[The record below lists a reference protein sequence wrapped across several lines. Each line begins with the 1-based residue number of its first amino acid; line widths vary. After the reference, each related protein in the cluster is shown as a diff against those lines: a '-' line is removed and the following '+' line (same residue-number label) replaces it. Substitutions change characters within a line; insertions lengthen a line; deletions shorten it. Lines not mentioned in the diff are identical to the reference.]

1 MRQLLTTLL
10 CASLLIFFTPGRAA
24 VVIQYHHI
32 ADDTPAITSV
42 SVKLFRQHM
51 GYLADNDF
59 KVWPLPKLVKALRE
73 GRALPDKVIA
83 ITFDDGYRSVY
94 THALPVLR
102 RHGFPFSV
110 FVTTRLVGSSED
122 FISWDELREAA
133 AQGATIANHT
143 ASHPH
148 LVRRLDNESEGN
160 WQQRIEQEISEA
172 EKAIGEH
179 MGDSVKLLAYPY
191 GEYDTRVEQIAR
203 DLGLVGF
210 GQQSGAFDHNAD
222 WQALPRFAFGGPYG
236 AMAGFIDKVNSLP
249 MPRVDVKVMD
259 DQGRQLVDPLLP
271 PNVRRPVLSLQ
282 LPSTELA
289 QRVSCFASG
298 QGRIDV
304 QVAGSSISARP
315 GEDLPVGRS
324 RINCT
329 APSGQANRFYWYS
342 RFFMRRQADGS
353 WYAEP

>member
-10 CASLLIFFTPGRAA
+10 CTSLFIFFTPGRAA

-32 ADDTPAITSV
+32 DDDTPAITSV
-42 SVKLFRQHM
+42 SVELFSEHM
-51 GYLADNDF
+51 DYLADNGF
-59 KVWPLPKLVKALRE
+59 KVWPLPELVKTLRE
-73 GRALPDKVIA
+73 GKALPDKVIA

-102 RHGFPFSV
+102 RHGFPFSI
-110 FVTTRLVGSSED
+110 FVTTRLVGSSDD

-143 ASHPH
+143 VSHPH
-148 LVRRLDNESEGN
+148 LVRRLENESEAD
-160 WQQRIEQEISEA
+160 WQQRIRQEISEA
-172 EKAIGEH
+172 ETAIGEH
-179 MGDSVKLLAYPY
+179 MGHWTKLLAYPY
-191 GEYDTRVEQIAR
+191 GEYDSRVEKIVR

-236 AMAGFIDKVNSLP
+236 AMPGFIDKVNSLP
-249 MPRVDVKVMD
+249 MPLLEATVTDA
-259 DQGRQLVDPLLP
+259 QGRRLVDPLLP
-271 PNVRRPVLSLQ
+271 LNVRRPLLSLQ
-282 LPSTELA
+282 LPSAELA

-304 QVAGSSISARP
+304 EVTGSRVSARP
-315 GEDLPVGRS
+315 DEDLPVGRS

-329 APSGQANRFYWYS
+329 APSARANRFYWYS
-342 RFFMRRQADGS
+342 QFFMRRQADGS